1 MLEWRG
7 FYEIKYINSIYIQDQ
22 LHIHQLEL
30 DSVVF
35 QSHNWVHYS
44 SNHME
49 HLERMINNHL
59 DWSTHVF
66 VDDHRKGMKTTDN
79 SEILLNTGNL
89 TASKGESSAN
99 EAVET
104 LQLWIVSNEKS
115 RLCNMG
121 IYCKQVTDVR
131 SRSQGIIIKNK
142 WISLLRK

>member
-1 MLEWRG
+1 M
-7 FYEIKYINSIYIQDQ
+7 
-22 LHIHQLEL
+22 
-30 DSVVF
+30 
-35 QSHNWVHYS
+35 
-44 SNHME
+44 
-49 HLERMINNHL
+49 
-59 DWSTHVF
+59 F

-99 EAVET
+99 EALET

-115 RLCNMG
+115 NVCSMG

-131 SRSQGIIIKNK
+131 RRSQGIIIKYE